1 LNLAAHCRDKRH
13 ECPGS
18 DIRNAE
24 LPTADEPVMRTFASP
39 FIAVIVLTATLS
51 TTAARAGTDGEP
63 PVACAAISNAAPAKL
78 IDSCAVLIDNPAT
91 PAADRLDAMV
101 AQALAR
107 HTNGQTDQAF
117 DELNQVLAQDTN
129 SARAYRARG
138 EILRQQRKSVEAF
151 DALNQAIRLDPQY
164 AEAYETRAN
173 VFNNV
178 GKYDRAIE
186 DYNEALRLKPDFAL
200 AYADRGAA
208 WYFKGEYQKAIDDD
222 DQAIKLDPNRAQTYT
237 NRGAAWRKLGN
248 IQRALDD
255 ETSAI
260 RIDPT
265 RPEFFDNRGL
275 DLAGNGDYASAI
287 ADYDEAIKIRPEA
300 KFLTN
305 RGDAHQAMKN
315 YDRAIA
321 DYDAALNLDAKF
333 QRAYNNRGAARQHQ
347 GDRARALQDYA
358 EAVRLNP
365 SDAKAADNYKS
376 VSLELERLG
385 ALPNAASLPSFNCA
399 VAKRQVEKAICAD
412 PELARLDRNMNDA
425 FLKAIASAEG
435 DSHRAALNLTRQ
447 QREFIEKRN
456 ASYGR
461 AGYDLRNAMAERLDQ
476 LSAIS
481 K

>member
-1 LNLAAHCRDKRH
+1 
-13 ECPGS
+13 
-18 DIRNAE
+18 
-24 LPTADEPVMRTFASP
+24 MRTFASP
-39 FIAVIVLTATLS
+39 FVAVAVLAATLS
-51 TTAARAGTDGEP
+51 STVARADADGEP
-63 PVACAAISNAAPAKL
+63 SAVCAASSKAAPAKL
-78 IDSCAVLIDNPAT
+78 IESCAALIGNSAT

-101 AQALAR
+101 VQALAR
-107 HTNGQTDQAF
+107 HTNGQTDQALETINRVIAEDPNF
-117 DELNQVLAQDTN
+117 AK
-129 SARAYRARG
+129 AYRARG

-151 DALNQAIRLDPQY
+151 EALNQAIRLAPDY

-173 VFNNV
+173 VFNNTA
-178 GKYDRAIE
+178 KYDRAIE

-208 WYFKGEYQKAIDDD
+208 WYFKGEYQKAIADD

-237 NRGAAWRKLGN
+237 NRGAAYRKLGN

-260 RIDPT
+260 RIDPSK
-265 RPEFFDNRGL
+265 PEFFDNRGL
-275 DLAGNGDYASAI
+275 DLADSGDYAGAI

-305 RGDAHQAMKN
+305 RGDAWQAMKN

-321 DYDAALNLDAKF
+321 DYDAAVGLDPKF
-333 QRAYNNRGAARQHQ
+333 QRAYNNRGAAWQAR
-347 GDRARALQDYA
+347 GERARALQDYA

-365 SDAKAADNYKS
+365 SDANAADNYKV
-376 VSLELERLG
+376 VSLQLERLG
-385 ALPNAASLPSFNCA
+385 GLPNASSLPSFNCA
-399 VAKRQVEKAICAD
+399 VARRQVEKAICAD

-435 DSHRAALNLTRQ
+435 DNHRAALNLTRQ

-461 AGYDLRNAMAERLDQ
+461 PGYDLRQAMAMRLDQ
-476 LSAIS
+476 LSAGA